1 MDGQIQRRGG
11 RNTLT
16 GQRVWDL
23 DHLATTRRDHGP
35 EAVQRLLG
43 ADADVPAAPR
53 TEPHR
58 TITHETGAA
67 LHPWADLQPPGQRA
81 ADLTKL
87 GRTSQGSPG

>member
-1 MDGQIQRRGG
+1 MA
-11 RNTLT
+11 
-16 GQRVWDL
+16 WDL
-23 DHLATTRRDHGP
+23 EHLATARRDHGP

-43 ADADVPAAPR
+43 ADPHVPPAPR

-67 LHPWADLQPPGQRA
+67 LHPWADLQPAGQRA

-87 GRTSQGSPG
+87 GHTSPGSPDL